1 MNERSANFVNAI
13 KLTIL
18 NYLHRVSQSKKVLL
32 TIRLAA
38 CSFQRFLEVGDAI
51 ALQTGTYEFN
61 ENLA

>member
-1 MNERSANFVNAI
+1 MKDLQILLMLLSLRSWIIF
-13 KLTIL
+13 T
-18 NYLHRVSQSKKVLL
+18 RVSQSKKVLL

>member
-1 MNERSANFVNAI
+1 MKDLQILLMLLSLRSWIIF
-13 KLTIL
+13 T
-18 NYLHRVSQSKKVLL
+18 RVSQSKKVLL

-61 ENLA
+61 ENWA